1 VTNVRALVRS
11 NRRLT
16 VRIIG
21 SELDLN
27 HEIVYDILAEEV
39 VMREICAKLVPRNLT
54 NEQKEN

>member
-1 VTNVRALVRS
+1 M
-11 NRRLT
+11 T

-21 SELDLN
+21 SELNLN
-27 HEIVYDILAEEV
+27 HEIVYDILTEEL